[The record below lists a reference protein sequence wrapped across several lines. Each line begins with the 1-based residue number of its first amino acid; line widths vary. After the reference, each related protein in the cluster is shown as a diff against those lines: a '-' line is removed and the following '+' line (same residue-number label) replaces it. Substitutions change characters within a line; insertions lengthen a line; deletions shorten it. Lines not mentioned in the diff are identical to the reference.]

1 VTKKGGES
9 IFQDRSVYTVWNLG
23 EGIVKPFSIA
33 VCLFTA
39 LAVCSRAQ
47 IATTTSLVGTVTDA
61 SGKTVPAAKVTA
73 VNANTHN
80 TYSALTSEQGYY
92 NIEFVAVGD
101 YDLTVE
107 LPGFEVTR
115 ITGIHV
121 DINQVVRNDVTL
133 KIGNVVESVTVQATA
148 AAIKTD
154 DASVSEIISTR
165 AVAEAPLNL
174 RDPMALATTV
184 PGVLPGPKTSLTGVP
199 PGEDFIGAGTREIQ
213 NSMSLDGISIM
224 NNLITTTPTRPMVES
239 VQEVE
244 VQTGTYSAQYGAYM
258 GVHINMITKSG
269 TNQLHGALVEFL
281 RNQVLDARSFFTLP
295 TPANPTAAKP
305 PLRQNQFGYE
315 LDGPVWIPKI
325 YNGKNKTFFM
335 TSYEGYRLVQS
346 TTSLSTSMPAV
357 FFTGDFSGVPASA
370 IQGGALKDP
379 LNGNAPFPGN
389 IIPAARISPVVT
401 KLQQYYP
408 GTNLAGLASNY
419 SVPVPTTIS
428 TNQTVDRIDQNIGDK
443 IRIYARADYQNQPVF
458 GGAAIPINASTTPVT
473 TTNYTVG
480 YTHTLTPNLV
490 NDLRAGR
497 YFFNSATVN
506 PFSTTNQT
514 SAGASLGIPN
524 FTADTVYK
532 NPGIPDFT
540 INGFNGFNNSGTNW
554 YQNDSTNQIS
564 EQISWNHGPHNVMA
578 GFELSRLA
586 TGRAAVNSARGSFT
600 FNGIQTGYAPSDFI
614 LGTPSSFTTPGP
626 EVRGRVAEWRDGFFV
641 QDKWQISR
649 KLTLSYGIRY
659 ELPTVPYTIN
669 GVATELNPNQTA
681 LVGGTPGFR
690 FIAPNHNDWAPRV
703 GFAYRFTEKTV
714 FRGGGGIYYN
724 PNQTNSY
731 TFLNTNPPYTT
742 ILTCTYTVGQTVPTL
757 TNPIVPGVCPSAAT
771 AGTTVTDPWH
781 QPTPRMNQWSAGLER
796 QLWNG
801 GGLEVQYLGS
811 HSYHLDRSFY
821 NNTPLLPGPGSVNSR
836 RPNPLF
842 GVIRT
847 INMDEIAN
855 YESMSLIFRQRLSRG
870 LTMMANYTWS
880 HTLDVSTDSNGGGT
894 PMNPYWWKADYGN
907 SNWDIRHRFVATFV
921 YDIPFFRVSN
931 PVAKGMFTHWQG
943 NGIVTLQTGIPF
955 NVSTA
960 TDTAN
965 TGSSGTYRPDL
976 VHAPSDDC
984 GRGHLVGCIDASDF
998 TVQDLYP
1005 VTPANFAYGNE
1016 GRNLL
1021 HGPGAE
1027 TVNFSLFKNFPIKE
1041 RLRFQFR
1048 FETFA
1053 LFNHTNFG
1061 NPSAT
1066 LGTSSFGNITSATG
1080 NRNIQ
1085 FGAKLLF

>member
-1 VTKKGGES
+1 MK
-9 IFQDRSVYTVWNLG
+9 RLN
-23 EGIVKPFSIA
+23 IA
-33 VCLFTA
+33 ICLLA
-39 LAVCSRAQ
+39 AAVCSRAQ
-47 IATTTSLVGTVTDA
+47 IATTTSLVGTVSDS
-61 SGKTVPAAKVTA
+61 SGKTVPNAAVTA
-73 VNANTHN
+73 VNTNTHN
-80 TYSALTSEQGYY
+80 TYTARTTDQGYY

-101 YDLTVE
+101 YTLTVQQ
-107 LPGFEVTR
+107 PGFELTR

-121 DINQVVRNDVTL
+121 DINQVVRNDVVL
-133 KIGNVVESVTVQATA
+133 KIGTVVESVTVQAVA

-154 DASVSEIISTR
+154 DATVSEIISTR
-165 AVAEAPLNL
+165 SVAELPLNL
-174 RDPMALATTV
+174 RDPMALAVTT
-184 PGVLPGPKTSLTGVP
+184 PGVIQGPKTSLTGVP

-244 VQTGTYSAQYGAYM
+244 VQTGTYTAQYGAYL
-258 GVHINMITKSG
+258 GAHINMITKSG
-269 TNQLHGALVEFL
+269 TNQIHGALVEFL
-281 RNQVLDARSFFTLP
+281 RNQVLDARTFFTLP

-305 PLRQNQFGYE
+305 PLRQNQFGFE
-315 LDGPVWIPKI
+315 LDGPVYIPKVF
-325 YNGKNKTFFM
+325 NGKDKTFFM
-335 TSYEGYRLVQS
+335 GSYEGYRLVQS

-357 FFTGDFSGVPASA
+357 FFTGNFSSVPTSA

-389 IIPAARISPVVT
+389 VIPSSRISPIT
-401 KLQQYYP
+401 QKLQQYYP
-408 GTNLAGLASNY
+408 ATDLPGLASNY

-428 TNQTVDRIDQNIGDK
+428 TDQTVDRIDQNIGDK
-443 IRIYARADYQNQPVF
+443 VRLYFRIHYQDQPVY
-458 GGAAIPINASTTPVT
+458 GGAAIPINSSTTPVT

-480 YTHTLTPNLV
+480 YTHTLAANVV
-490 NDLRAGR
+490 NDLRVGR

-506 PFSTTNQT
+506 PFSTSNQT
-514 SAGASLGIPN
+514 DAGSNLGIPN
-524 FTADTVYK
+524 FNADMAYH
-532 NPGIPDFT
+532 NPGIPDFNIT
-540 INGFNGFNNSGTNW
+540 GFNGLNNSGTNW
-554 YQNDSTNQIS
+554 YQNDSTNQLS
-564 EQISWNHGPHNVMA
+564 EQISWNRGAHNIMA

-600 FNGIQTGYAPSDFI
+600 FNGILTGYAPADFV

-641 QDKWQISR
+641 QDKWQVSR
-649 KLTLSYGIRY
+649 KLTLSYGLRY

-669 GVATELNPNQTA
+669 GVATELNQSQTM
-681 LVGGTPGFR
+681 LIGGTPGFH

-703 GFAYRFTEKTV
+703 GFAYRFNEKTV
-714 FRGGGGIYYN
+714 FRGGAGIYYN
-724 PNQTNSY
+724 GNQTNSY
-731 TFLNTNPPYTT
+731 TLLNTNPPFTT
-742 ILTCTYTVGQTVPTL
+742 ILTCTYTVGLTVPTL
-757 TNPIVPGVCPSAAT
+757 SNPIVPGVCPNAAT
-771 AGTTVTDPWH
+771 AGTIVTDPWH
-781 QPTPRMNQWSAGLER
+781 QPTQRMNQWSAGLER
-796 QLWNG
+796 QVWNG
-801 GGLEVQYLGS
+801 GGFEVQYLGS
-811 HSYHLDRSFY
+811 HAYHLDRSFY
-821 NNTPLLPGPGSVNSR
+821 SNTPLLPGPGSVNSR

-847 INMDEIAN
+847 INVDEIAN
-855 YESMSLIFRQRLSRG
+855 YESMTLVFRQRLSHG
-870 LTMMANYTWS
+870 LSLNANYTWA
-880 HTLDVSTDSNGGGT
+880 HTLDVSSDSNNGGT
-894 PMNPYWWKADYGN
+894 PMNPYWWRADYGN
-907 SNWDIRHRFVATFV
+907 SNWDIRHRFIATFV
-921 YDIPFFRVSN
+921 YDIPFFAAAN
-931 PVAKGMFTHWQG
+931 PVLKGVFSHWQT

-955 NVSTA
+955 NVSTG

-976 VHAPSDDC
+976 VHAPSDNC
-984 GRGHLVGCIDASDF
+984 GRGHLVGCIDATAF

-1005 VTPANFAYGNE
+1005 ITPTNYNYGNS

-1027 TVNFSLFKNFPIKE
+1027 TVNFSLFKNIPIKE

-1053 LFNHTNFG
+1053 LFNHTNFL
-1061 NPSAT
+1061 NPSST

-1085 FGAKLLF
+1085 FGAKLMF

>member
-1 VTKKGGES
+1 M
-9 IFQDRSVYTVWNLG
+9 
-23 EGIVKPFSIA
+23 
-33 VCLFTA
+33 
-39 LAVCSRAQ
+39 
-47 IATTTSLVGTVTDA
+47 GTVTDA